1 MATLYEIISFADM
14 EQTDEAKVRN
24 ILEKSGK
31 YHIYQKGILGTTTVD
46 GDAKE
51 IAEYVKAID
60 RYGSEEKYEKVKA
73 LEKERQEEIQKL
85 REQDTSIRAEELSEN
100 VGTLREKIYDLKASL
115 PAGTQYYEYKTI
127 VIKDSEFIGSVDVE
141 KIELT
146 LCKFALE
153 GWRLKAAI
161 TNEAGH
167 NRAVVVNATINNTVL
182 IFERLVTKE

>member
-1 MATLYEIISFADM
+1 M
-14 EQTDEAKVRN
+14 
-24 ILEKSGK
+24 
-31 YHIYQKGILGTTTVD
+31 
-46 GDAKE
+46 
-51 IAEYVKAID
+51 
-60 RYGSEEKYEKVKA
+60 
-73 LEKERQEEIQKL
+73 
-85 REQDTSIRAEELSEN
+85 
-100 VGTLREKIYDLKASL
+100 
-115 PAGTQYYEYKTI
+115 
-127 VIKDSEFIGSVDVE
+127 DVE